1 MKKNLKTL
9 LILLILFVSF
19 VNVNVKA
26 LQKGD
31 KFTLSKNGT
40 TSISGLASFGNAE
53 PHTETVYSA
62 SGSSVNKTVVS
73 YCEDPNWA
81 QAKDYVVDRILGDES
96 NSIKVRA
103 YDLGMVEIIKNGK
116 TQENNSITFT
126 INGSTKTV
134 SGNDLYTATSIA
146 SRAYTMGVFAYGK
159 GIGTGTYGRQYK
171 INKASSY
178 ISKAIEWGSNN
189 KEALNVI
196 SQTSC
201 SGSESQFKT
210 CYVKEFLVGKFG
222 LTWYDSTK
230 NFNVTKENSQGSNV
244 IDAAYYLFNL
254 GLEKAAK
261 VMKGEET
268 NATVSGTATTSPSD
282 KETNGNTITEYYY
295 QTIEFKNFDKD
306 KGTIDNI
313 ALTCTDC
320 VKNNITVG
328 DLEFYNPQTGDYQR
342 VDNIN
347 VLTAF
352 DASGSTKSGT
362 VKLRF
367 QITRIKDDENCKS
380 VKYTVSYNYNDP
392 SLDYVGGLLKSK
404 TNTNAQRFL
413 IVIKNDGN
421 LKDEINGTIKC
432 AMSCETEI
440 ELPVCSTDEDDS
452 VATITGPTK
461 IKSCVIDNNDDADNS
476 YQFTASA
483 GGVDNKY
490 CKVYCKE
497 DYSEIRLNPIVQN
510 VKCGGYFKLKSYIK
524 GTKICYTGG
533 DTDENA
539 TNGTKSI
546 DKDQYLKDII
556 QAQKDMIE
564 AYDDYLNY
572 TAAKEHTG
580 EQTYYCGSCCS
591 DKTEWS
597 TTVGGKTYT
606 GYEVATVNEK
616 TGEVTGKVVYNKSHY
631 AKSTGSGGCSCKSCG
646 SKEDGTYD
654 SCCSCPSNCSGGSK
668 SDLNLDALIQ
678 KAKNEMTQAYK
689 KYKEYIKNYNA
700 CTTAWTNEFAFEQK
714 VKYYY
719 DENQGTSGVNFTPY
733 YELLDQNED
742 LKYLEKDG
750 AEKVE
755 YSIEVNKGT
764 TDEKYEAGTWITIS
778 NDNNKAD
785 NSSIDEYNY
794 NSAYGSS
801 VFDTKNYVICSVAK
815 GCVTDTR
822 QVSGAAFVKKEVT
835 KEQNYIN
842 PTSFYQIAANG
853 KVVVYDS
860 SYAFEKVQLEELK
873 NKLPVSTSSVG
884 GGVFKLMIE
893 GLGEFYSEKNEYG
906 RLIDFEQSNE
916 KKSVAYAQEG
926 VTYKLAQYSCY
937 YKNDCRPKDCPNC
950 EFTCEGD
957 TCEWKECPTCNITCV
972 NCIFNLDNL
981 NIIAKTITTTDVKAA
996 NRTYGYN
1003 WITTSSMQALNLL
1016 NKKAS
1021 VTIDEIEEINE
1032 MVYND
1037 KTTDGSTL
1045 GFSIK
1050 LTPEVISKITDYNKK
1065 NEENGGY
1072 INDSLTC
1079 YDATIDG
1086 QTYKNIYCYSELIDK
1101 LLDENGENV
1110 TVLPSR
1116 VNNEGQRSSSTQN
1129 SGYWTLWSSFSVD
1142 KTSESVIGGPSWK

>member
-40 TSISGLASFGNAE
+40 TSISGLASFGNTE

-476 YQFTASA
+476 YQFTSNA

-546 DKDQYLKDII
+546 DKDQYLEDII
-556 QAQKDMIE
+556 AAQKMMINGYHLIRKAEE
-564 AYDDYLNY
+564 ASASSWKKYNDCSGKCGTCTGTEGWYKSGSFVGVKPSDGDAEGNVKVLNNYDSYEIGSTPTCENN
-572 TAAKEHTG
+572 
-580 EQTYYCGSCCS
+580 CCSGSCGEDCTCTPSGSCS
-591 DKTEWS
+591 NGS
-597 TTVGGKTYT
+597 TKI
-606 GYEVATVNEK
+606 EVENEI
-616 TGEVTGKVVYNKSHY
+616 S
-631 AKSTGSGGCSCKSCG
+631 
-646 SKEDGTYD
+646 DIYD
-654 SCCSCPSNCSGGSK
+654 SGK
-668 SDLNLDALIQ
+668 RLI
-678 KAKNEMTQAYK
+678 EEGLK
-689 KYKEYIKNYNA
+689 KYKEAITNYNA
-700 CTTAWTNEFAFEQK
+700 CTTAWTNDFAFAQK

-719 DENQGTSGVNFTPY
+719 DENRGTSGVNFTPY

-755 YSIEVNKGT
+755 YSIEVNTGK
-764 TDEKYEAGTWITIS
+764 TDEKYESGTWITIP

-785 NSSIDEYNY
+785 KNTLGEYNY
-794 NSAYGSS
+794 NSAYGS
-801 VFDTKNYVICSVAK
+801 VFEKKSYTVCTVD
-815 GCVTDTR
+815 GCDVR
-822 QVSGAAFVKKEVT
+822 EPNVSKAAFIKKSVT

-853 KVVVYDS
+853 KVVVYES
-860 SYAFEKVQLEELK
+860 NYAFEKVQLEELN

-1142 KTSESVIGGPSWK
+1142 KISESVIGGPSWK